1 MDELEVDDSA
11 ERLPDAAPGRT
22 TQFLR
27 GSVTDCRCRPRARD
41 PSTLVNWGSAERREL
56 RAVAQEVWLEWSE
69 KSEMAKRVFDSHIAF
84 MTSMGLL

>member
-1 MDELEVDDSA
+1 MLDRSFVA
-11 ERLPDAAPGRT
+11 R
-22 TQFLR
+22 
-27 GSVTDCRCRPRARD
+27 RD

-69 KSEMAKRVFDSHIAF
+69 KSELAKRVYDSHIAF